1 MHGAFPQKSI
11 AGAVGAILG
20 NAPYKIGD
28 RTAVTHLKSNIV
40 GFRCLNP
47 TYKIGDRTT
56 RSAIAIKKKHRQ
68 SSVPV

>member
-1 MHGAFPQKSI
+1 MTIKTVATRSAI
-11 AGAVGAILG
+11 ALQDRRSH
-20 NAPYKIGD
+20 YKIGD

-56 RSAIAIKKKHRQ
+56 RSAIALQHFSLRFEDLQ
-68 SSVPV
+68 GN